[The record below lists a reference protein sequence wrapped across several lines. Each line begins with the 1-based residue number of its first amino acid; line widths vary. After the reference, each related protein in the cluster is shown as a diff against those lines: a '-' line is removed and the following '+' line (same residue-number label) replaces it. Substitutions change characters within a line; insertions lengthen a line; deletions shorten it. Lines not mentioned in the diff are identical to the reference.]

1 MKRKRT
7 ELGDKNDYDTILFF
21 YEMILNFFLYLCF
34 VILVIIKNNYLMF
47 NFNYLKYEKKLLAM

>member
-21 YEMILNFFLYLCF
+21 YEMILNFFCTC
-34 VILVIIKNNYLMF
+34 
-47 NFNYLKYEKKLLAM
+47 AS